1 QRHGERA
8 LGVAGTG
15 QEAAEPAGLYHQIPP
30 ALRADLLADLVGH
43 LDAGAVQSLFGVLQV
58 LLKVPVELPQHVL
71 PGGLSLLHGVQP
83 LFHIG
88 GEFQIRDVG
97 EPLFHQ
103 GGHHTAQ
110 VGDAEVLAL
119 LHHVLP
125 VQDGGH
131 SGSVSGGAADALLL
145 HGPDQ
150 RGVCIVGRG
159 LGEVLLPV
167 KVLQGQRF
175 ALPQGGQGGFLL
187 LFLLV
192 LALLIHGGVAGE
204 FQAGGAGP
212 EAVSRRLDLHGHAV
226 VHGVGHL
233 AGQKAAPHQAV
244 EAVLLAGQVLFQ
256 LLRRPVDVAGADGLV
271 GVLGARLGL
280 VAVGLGVMFA
290 VAARNE
296 GLGGGQGLLT
306 DPQGVG
312 THIGDEAHGALALD
326 IHALVQLLGDG
337 HGPPGR
343 HGELAGRLLLH
354 GGGGEGRRGAA
365 LLVCALHGLDG
376 EGGVLRLMDHS
387 IHVLRRL

>member
-1 QRHGERA
+1 VGILLTGLLAVAGALHQPPAALGAAARHLHHQRHGERA

-212 EAVSRRLDLHGHAV
+212 EAVSRRLDLH
-226 VHGVGHL
+226 
-233 AGQKAAPHQAV
+233 
-244 EAVLLAGQVLFQ
+244 
-256 LLRRPVDVAGADGLV
+256 
-271 GVLGARLGL
+271 
-280 VAVGLGVMFA
+280 
-290 VAARNE
+290 
-296 GLGGGQGLLT
+296 
-306 DPQGVG
+306 
-312 THIGDEAHGALALD
+312 
-326 IHALVQLLGDG
+326 
-337 HGPPGR
+337 
-343 HGELAGRLLLH
+343 
-354 GGGGEGRRGAA
+354 
-365 LLVCALHGLDG
+365 
-376 EGGVLRLMDHS
+376 
-387 IHVLRRL
+387 